1 VTVTGRKKM
10 KMIKII
16 IAALMLMIMPLALQA
31 QVAQVVAIR
40 GTVLT
45 TQELKQG
52 DLVEVGQ
59 TVVTAQRAFVVLQ
72 FKDGARVTV
81 RPNSTMIIEEYS
93 YLEGDDAVE
102 LNLVQGGMR
111 VLTGAIAKSDP
122 EAYKVRTP
130 VALMGVRGTEFS
142 VQLLD

>member
-1 VTVTGRKKM
+1 MIKM
-10 KMIKII
+10 LKGIKII
-16 IAALMLMIMPLALQA
+16 IVVLMLMTPLTVLA
-31 QVAQVVAIR
+31 QIAQVVAIR
-40 GTVLT
+40 GVVTA

-93 YLEGDDAVE
+93 YLEGEDAVE

-111 VLTGAIAKSDP
+111 VITGAIAKSDP

>member
-1 VTVTGRKKM
+1 MIKM
-10 KMIKII
+10 LKGIKII
-16 IAALMLMIMPLALQA
+16 IVALMLMTPLTVLA
-31 QVAQVVAIR
+31 QIAQVVAIR

-93 YLEGDDAVE
+93 YLEGEDAVE

-111 VLTGAIAKSDP
+111 VITGAIAKSDP

>member
-1 VTVTGRKKM
+1 MIKM
-10 KMIKII
+10 LKGIKII
-16 IAALMLMIMPLALQA
+16 IVALMLMIPSIIQA
-31 QVAQVVAIR
+31 QIAQVVAIR
-40 GTVLT
+40 GVVTA

-93 YLEGDDAVE
+93 YLEGEDAVE

-111 VLTGAIAKSDP
+111 VITGAIAKSDP

>member
-1 VTVTGRKKM
+1 MIKM
-10 KMIKII
+10 LKGIKII
-16 IAALMLMIMPLALQA
+16 IVVLMLMIPLTVLA

-93 YLEGDDAVE
+93 YLEGEDAVE

-111 VLTGAIAKSDP
+111 VITGAIAKSDP